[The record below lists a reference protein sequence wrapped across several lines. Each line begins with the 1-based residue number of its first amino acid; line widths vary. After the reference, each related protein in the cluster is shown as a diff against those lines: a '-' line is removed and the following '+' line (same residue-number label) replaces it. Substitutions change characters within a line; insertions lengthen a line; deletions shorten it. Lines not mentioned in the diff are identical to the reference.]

1 VSKEPPPSPGTYQAN
16 EPQPKGSPT
25 VTTPC
30 THLRAWALHFAARGW
45 HVFPVSPGAKK
56 PPVIDRWETRA
67 STNPDHIHTWWQ
79 QVPYSIGIA
88 TGPSGLVVIDLDT
101 TKHTEPAHD
110 HWASRGITTGVG
122 VLRTLAH
129 QHGHTITPTY
139 AISTPSGGWHLYYT
153 TPSDTKL
160 RNTCSVIGWKIDTR
174 AHGGYVIAPGS
185 PVPPGGYELFD
196 DRDPAPLPTWLHH
209 ALTPNPPTGNS
220 TLPVAAATNPDG
232 YTLAAVHG
240 ETQRVRSAPPGRHN
254 ATLCRAAY
262 ALGQLIGAGLLDAAT
277 ARTQL
282 TTAAE
287 ALITGDCSCTP
298 TEVARVIRAGLA
310 AGARNPRRTTPR
322 TSTRRAA

>member
-1 VSKEPPPSPGTYQAN
+1 
-16 EPQPKGSPT
+16 

-30 THLRAWALHFAARGW
+30 THLRAWALHLAARGW
-45 HVFPVSPGAKK
+45 HVFPVSPSAKK

-67 STNPDHIHTWWQ
+67 STNPDHIRTWWR

-101 TKHTEPAHD
+101 TRHTELIPD
-110 HWASRGITTGVG
+110 PWAGRGIATGVG
-122 VLRTLAH
+122 VLRALAH
-129 QHGHTITPTY
+129 QHGQTITPTY
-139 AISTPSGGWHLYYT
+139 AVSTPSGGWHLYYT
-153 TPSDTKL
+153 APPGAAL
-160 RNTCSVIGWKIDTR
+160 RNTCGVIGYKIDTR

-196 DRDPAPLPTWLHH
+196 DRDPAPLPTWLHQ
-209 ALTPNPPTGNS
+209 ALISRPATELSAPA
-220 TLPVAAATNPDG
+220 VAAATNPDA
-232 YTLAAVHG
+232 YTLAALRG
-240 ETQRVRSAPPGRHN
+240 ETQRVRNAPPGQHN
-254 ATLCRAAY
+254 VTLCRAAY

-277 ARTQL
+277 AHTQL

-287 ALITGDCSCTP
+287 ALITGNCDCTP

-310 AGARNPRRTTPR
+310 AGARNPRRATPR